1 MYTVYYVYVGV
12 RVCVCVYVYV
22 CTICVYV
29 CNVWLA
35 WSVWF
40 FLRVEHHLGG
50 INSQPTKMVV
60 DSSW

>member
-1 MYTVYYVYVGV
+1 MCMW
-12 RVCVCVYVYV
+12 VCAYVCVYVYV